1 MQIIKI
7 LFKSSAKF
15 IILANNNF
23 SFNPKIFSQYS
34 FFSQNL
40 FTEEK
45 YELQYDSFSN
55 KTILYPNSQFSELKI
70 LQIAKETGYEV
81 FRVFNGV
88 ESHGK
93 NSYSKS
99 IVFKKN

>member
-40 FTEEK
+40 FTEER
-45 YELQYDSFSN
+45 YQLQHDSFSN

-70 LQIAKETGYEV
+70 LEIAKESGYKI
-81 FRVFNGV
+81 FKAYNGV
-88 ESHGK
+88 ENHGK

-99 IVFKKN
+99 IVFKKI